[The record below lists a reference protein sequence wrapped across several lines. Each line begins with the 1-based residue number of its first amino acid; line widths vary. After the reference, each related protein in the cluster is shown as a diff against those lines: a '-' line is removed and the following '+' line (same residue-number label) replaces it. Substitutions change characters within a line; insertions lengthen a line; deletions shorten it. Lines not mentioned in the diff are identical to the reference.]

1 MQVMCTVLLAAIRVV
16 LDCVARHVGCR
27 ARRGWKEAAV
37 GLTAAH
43 WVYLAGVLLIIGVTV
58 ARKNVVVPALLATLV
73 TAWVMTGSAV
83 NGIQAIFNASL
94 TAASELFNI
103 FLIIALVT
111 ALLGTLRAMKADQR
125 MVTPFQRVMRGGWS
139 AYAVLAVVTYVVSL
153 FFWPTPAVPLIGA
166 ILVPAAIRAGLPAM
180 GAAMAIAIAG
190 QGMALSSDYVIQVAP
205 GLSAVAAGVQT
216 SAVADIALVLSL
228 VTGGV
233 ALVITGVMMRRHMR
247 APGGT
252 NLEEWEGTVVAPA
265 RPFESTRSRIGEVIS
280 EKLGIAKSRPSVEI
294 AEPLTVVED
303 RVPVGAGVATRGG
316 GGGEPPVDVL
326 PPPGGGGDAGDGPG
340 GDSAELGAAAADD
353 EQDARTAR
361 LSRIFAIGVPVVFA
375 VMVVYMALGKFT
387 TLVPPLAGGSAAGLV
402 GGVAALLV
410 IVAVVALD
418 GPTKAL
424 STCGEHLVD
433 GLVFAF
439 KAMGVVLPI
448 AGFFFLGNADYAAKI
463 IGLPDG
469 QKAPGLLV
477 DLVTAGER
485 FIPGNPLV
493 MCFGV
498 LLVGMATGLEG
509 SGFSGLPLTGSLS
522 GALGHTV
529 GMDPATLAAVG
540 QMGSVWAGGG
550 VLVAWSSLLVVA
562 GVTRVPVID
571 LARKCFVP
579 VVAGLV
585 VATLVA
591 ATMF

>member
-1 MQVMCTVLLAAIRVV
+1 
-16 LDCVARHVGCR
+16 
-27 ARRGWKEAAV
+27 
-37 GLTAAH
+37 
-43 WVYLAGVLLIIGVTV
+43 
-58 ARKNVVVPALLATLV
+58 
-73 TAWVMTGSAV
+73 
-83 NGIQAIFNASL
+83 
-94 TAASELFNI
+94 
-103 FLIIALVT
+103 
-111 ALLGTLRAMKADQR
+111 
-125 MVTPFQRVMRGGWS
+125 
-139 AYAVLAVVTYVVSL
+139 VTYVVSL

-205 GLSAVAAGVQT
+205 GLSATAAGVPT

-252 NLEEWEGTVVAPA
+252 NLEEWEGTAVAPA

-316 GGGEPPVDVL
+316 GRGEPPVDVL
-326 PPPGGGGDAGDGPG
+326 PPAGGGGGPGDGPG
-340 GDSAELGAAAADD
+340 GDSAEPAAAAADD

-361 LSRIFAIGVPVVFA
+361 LSRIFAIGVPVIFA

-418 GPTKAL
+418 GPTAAL

-439 KAMGVVLPI
+439 RAMGVVLPI

-463 IGLPDG
+463 IGLADG
-469 QKAPGLLV
+469 QTAPGLLV

-579 VVAGLV
+579 VVVGLV

>member
-1 MQVMCTVLLAAIRVV
+1 
-16 LDCVARHVGCR
+16 VA
-27 ARRGWKEAAV
+27 
-37 GLTAAH
+37 LTAAH
-43 WVYLAGVLLIIGVTV
+43 WIYLAGVLLIIGVTV
-58 ARKNVVVPALLATLV
+58 ARKNVVIPALLATLA

-83 NGIQAIFNASL
+83 TGIQAIFNASL

-139 AYAVLAVVTYVVSL
+139 AYAVLAVVTYAISL

-205 GLSAVAAGVQT
+205 GLSAAAAGVQA

-228 VTGGV
+228 ITGGV
-233 ALVITGVMMRRHMR
+233 ALVITAVLLRRHMR
-247 APGGT
+247 TPGET
-252 NLEEWEGTVVAPA
+252 NLEEWEGTVEAAAEPVDRTRGRIAAVVARRLGLAKA
-265 RPFESTRSRIGEVIS
+265 RQHVTPCDTAEIE
-280 EKLGIAKSRPSVEI
+280 AAEI

-303 RVPVGAGVATRGG
+303 RVPVGAAVSGGG
-316 GGGEPPVDVL
+316 GGGEPPVAAH
-326 PPPGGGGDAGDGPG
+326 PPARSTGGAGGGPNGADPSPAHALGEASSDG
-340 GDSAELGAAAADD
+340 
-353 EQDARTAR
+353 ARTER
-361 LSRIFAIGVPVVFA
+361 LSRIFAVGVPVVFV
-375 VMVVYMALGKFT
+375 VMIAYMSLGKFT
-387 TLVPPLAGGSAAGLV
+387 TLVPPLEGGSAAGLV

-410 IVAVVALD
+410 IVAVVSLD
-418 GPTKAL
+418 GPEKAL
-424 STCGEHLVD
+424 TTCGDHLVD

-439 KAMGVVLPI
+439 RAMGVVLPI
-448 AGFFFLGNADYAAKI
+448 AGFFFLGNADYAPEI
-463 IGLPDG
+463 LGLEDG
-469 QKAPGLLV
+469 QPTPGLLV
-477 DLVTAGER
+477 DLVRAGEQ
-485 FIPGNPLV
+485 FIPGNPVV

-498 LLVGMATGLEG
+498 LLVGMAAGLEG
-509 SGFSGLPLTGSLS
+509 SGFSGLPLTGSLA
-522 GALGHTV
+522 GALGPTA
-529 GMDPATLAAVG
+529 GIDPATLAAVG

-571 LARKCFVP
+571 LARKCFLP

-585 VATLVA
+585 ISTLFAAVA
-591 ATMF
+591 F

>member
-1 MQVMCTVLLAAIRVV
+1 
-16 LDCVARHVGCR
+16 VA
-27 ARRGWKEAAV
+27 
-37 GLTAAH
+37 LTAAH

-73 TAWVMTGSAV
+73 TAWVMTGSPV
-83 NGIQAIFNASL
+83 TGIQAIFNASL

-111 ALLGTLRAMKADQR
+111 ALLGALRAMKADQR

-139 AYAVLAVVTYVVSL
+139 AYAVLGVVTYFISL

-190 QGMALSSDYVIQVAP
+190 QGMALSSDYVMQVAP
-205 GLSAVAAGVQT
+205 GLSAAAAGAET

-228 VTGGV
+228 ITGGV
-233 ALVITGVMMRRHMR
+233 ALVVTGVMLRRHMR

-252 NLEEWEGTVVAPA
+252 NLEEWEGTVAAAAQPVERTSRLAAVIATRLGFAKA
-265 RPFESTRSRIGEVIS
+265 RPRDEV
-280 EKLGIAKSRPSVEI
+280 
-294 AEPLTVVED
+294 AEPLTVVEE
-303 RVPVGAGVATRGG
+303 RVPVSAGVATHG
-316 GGGEPPVDVL
+316 GGGEPPAGTPRL
-326 PPPGGGGDAGDGPG
+326 SGSGGGAGTRDGGAPSSG
-340 GDSAELGAAAADD
+340 GSAAAGPDD
-353 EQDARTAR
+353 EDDDPRAVR
-361 LSRIFAIGVPVVFA
+361 LSKVFAVAVPVVFGI
-375 VMVVYMALGKFT
+375 MIVYMALGKFT
-387 TLVPPLAGGSAAGLV
+387 TLVPEVQGGSAAALV
-402 GGVAALLV
+402 GGVAAVLV
-410 IVAVVALD
+410 IIAVVALD
-418 GPTKAL
+418 GPAKAL
-424 STCGEHLVD
+424 TTCGEHLVD

-439 KAMGVVLPI
+439 RAMGVVLPI
-448 AGFFFLGNADYAAKI
+448 AGFFFLGNADYAGQI
-463 IGLPDG
+463 LGLEEG
-469 QKAPGLLV
+469 QSAPGLLV
-477 DLVTAGER
+477 DLVTAGEG

-498 LLVGMATGLEG
+498 LLVGMAAGLEG

-522 GALGHTV
+522 GALGPTV

-585 VATLVA
+585 VSTLFA
-591 ATMF
+591 ALVL

>member
-1 MQVMCTVLLAAIRVV
+1 MA
-16 LDCVARHVGCR
+16 
-27 ARRGWKEAAV
+27 
-37 GLTAAH
+37 LTAAH
-43 WVYLAGVLLIIGVTV
+43 WVYLAAVLLIIGATV

-73 TAWVMTGSAV
+73 TAWVLTGSPITAV
-83 NGIQAIFNASL
+83 QAIFNASL

-139 AYAVLAVVTYVVSL
+139 SYAVLAVVTYVISL

-180 GAAMAIAIAG
+180 GAAMVIAIAG

-205 GLSAVAAGVQT
+205 GLSATAAGAET

-228 VTGGV
+228 ITGGV
-233 ALVITGVMMRRHMR
+233 ALVLTGVVLRRHMR
-247 APGGT
+247 APAET
-252 NLEEWEGTVVAPA
+252 NLDEWEGRVAAAAQPV
-265 RPFESTRSRIGEVIS
+265 ESTSRIAAAIATR
-280 EKLGIAKSRPSVEI
+280 LGFAKARARDV
-294 AEPLTVVED
+294 AEPLTVVEE
-303 RVPVGAGVATRGG
+303 RVPVAAGVATHAGG
-316 GGGEPPVDVL
+316 GAA
-326 PPPGGGGDAGDGPG
+326 PPPAEPG
-340 GDSAELGAAAADD
+340 
-353 EQDARTAR
+353 RTAGTFPPAAGAEGPDEEDAPRVVR
-361 LSRIFAIGVPVVFA
+361 LSKIFAVGVPVVFA
-375 VMVVYMALGKFT
+375 VMIAYMALGKFT
-387 TLVPPLAGGSAAGLV
+387 TLVPEVQGGSAAALV
-402 GGVAALLV
+402 GGVAAVLV

-418 GPTKAL
+418 GPSAAL
-424 STCGEHLVD
+424 TTCGEHLVD

-439 KAMGVVLPI
+439 RAMGVVLPI
-448 AGFFFLGNADYAAKI
+448 AGFFFLGNAEYAGTI
-463 IGLPDG
+463 LGLEEG
-469 QKAPGLLV
+469 QSAPGLLV

-485 FIPGNPLV
+485 FIPGNPVV

-498 LLVGMATGLEG
+498 LLVGMAAGLEG

-522 GALGHTV
+522 GALGPTV

-585 VATLVA
+585 VSTLFA
-591 ATMF
+591 ALAF

>member
-1 MQVMCTVLLAAIRVV
+1 MLARVWTFAIDGLESCRVSV
-16 LDCVARHVGCR
+16 EVD
-27 ARRGWKEAAV
+27 
-37 GLTAAH
+37 
-43 WVYLAGVLLIIGVTV
+43 
-58 ARKNVVVPALLATLV
+58 
-73 TAWVMTGSAV
+73 
-83 NGIQAIFNASL
+83 
-94 TAASELFNI
+94 
-103 FLIIALVT
+103 
-111 ALLGTLRAMKADQR
+111 
-125 MVTPFQRVMRGGWS
+125 
-139 AYAVLAVVTYVVSL
+139 
-153 FFWPTPAVPLIGA
+153 
-166 ILVPAAIRAGLPAM
+166 IRAGLPAM

-205 GLSAVAAGVQT
+205 GLSATAAGVPT

-252 NLEEWEGTVVAPA
+252 NLEEWEGTAVAPA

-294 AEPLTVVED
+294 ADPLTVVED

-316 GGGEPPVDVL
+316 GRGEPPVDVL
-326 PPPGGGGDAGDGPG
+326 PPAGGGGGPGDGPG
-340 GDSAELGAAAADD
+340 GDSAEPAAAAADD

-361 LSRIFAIGVPVVFA
+361 LSRIFAIGVPVIFA

-418 GPTKAL
+418 GPTAAL

-439 KAMGVVLPI
+439 RAMGVVLPI

-463 IGLPDG
+463 IGLADG
-469 QKAPGLLV
+469 QTAPGLLV

-579 VVAGLV
+579 VVVGLV